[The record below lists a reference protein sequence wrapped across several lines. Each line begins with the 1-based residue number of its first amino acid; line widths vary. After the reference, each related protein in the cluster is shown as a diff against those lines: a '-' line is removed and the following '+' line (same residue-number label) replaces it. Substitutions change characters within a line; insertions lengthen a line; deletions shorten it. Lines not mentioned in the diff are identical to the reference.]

1 MSVPR
6 QDKCGLVDV
15 PEEVAEMK
23 IRSKRYK
30 ESEKEI
36 DRANSYSLKDAI
48 SILKKLRPP
57 KFDASVD
64 LHFNINVDPKKSDQM
79 VRGTVV
85 LPHGTGKKVRVAVFC
100 KGENEKL
107 AREANADYVG
117 GNDLIDKVAGGFLD
131 FDCAI
136 ATPDMMKD
144 LSKLGKIL
152 GPRGLMPSPKTGT
165 VTNDIVKA
173 VEDVRKGKVE
183 FRTDK
188 QSGIHLSVGKLSF
201 SEDKLHE
208 NASRVIEMVNETRPS
223 SVKGKFIKSLFISST
238 MNCGFKLAI

>member
-1 MSVPR
+1 
-6 QDKCGLVDV
+6 
-15 PEEVAEMK
+15 MK

-30 ESEKEI
+30 ESEKQI
-36 DRANSYSLKDAI
+36 DRTKTLSLKDAV
-48 SILKKLRPP
+48 SVLKKLQPP

-85 LPHGTGKKVRVAVFC
+85 LPHGTGKKLRVAVFC

-107 AREANADYVG
+107 AKETNADYVG
-117 GNDLIDKVAGGFLD
+117 GNELIDKVAGGFLD

-144 LSKLGKIL
+144 LSKLGKTL

-173 VEDVRKGKVE
+173 IEDVRKGKVE
-183 FRTDK
+183 FRVDK
-188 QSGIHLSVGKLSF
+188 QGGIHLSVGKLSF
-201 SEDKLHE
+201 PEDKLYE
-208 NASRVIEMVNETRPS
+208 NASRVIEMVNEAKPA
-223 SVKGKFIKSLFISST
+223 SVKGRFIKSVFICAT
-238 MNCGFKLAI
+238 MNSGVKLAV

>member
-1 MSVPR
+1 MRAP
-6 QDKCGLVDV
+6 
-15 PEEVAEMK
+15 
-23 IRSKRYK
+23 SKRYK
-30 ESEKEI
+30 ESEKGL
-36 DRANSYSLKDAI
+36 DREKLHSLKEAI
-48 SILKKLRPP
+48 PVLKKMNPP

-64 LHFNINVDPKKSDQM
+64 LHFSINVDPKKSDQM

-107 AREANADYVG
+107 AKDANADIVG
-117 GNDLIDKVAGGFLD
+117 GNELIDKVAGGFVD

-144 LSKLGKIL
+144 LSKLGKVL

-173 VEDVRKGKVE
+173 IEDVRKGKVE
-183 FRTDK
+183 FRVDK
-188 QSGIHLSVGKLSF
+188 QGGIHLSVGKISF
-201 SEDKLHE
+201 DEGKLYD
-208 NASRVIEMVNETRPS
+208 NASRVIEMINEAKPA
-223 SVKGKFIKSLFISST
+223 SVKGKFIKSAFISST
-238 MNCGFKLAI
+238 MNCGLKLAI